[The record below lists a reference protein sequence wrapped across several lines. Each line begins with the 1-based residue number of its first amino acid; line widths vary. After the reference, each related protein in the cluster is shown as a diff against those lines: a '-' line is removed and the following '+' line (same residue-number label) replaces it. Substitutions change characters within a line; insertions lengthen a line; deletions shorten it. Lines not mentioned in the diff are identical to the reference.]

1 MHLERDMHLAR
12 EWTVPACLSPDPS
25 VSYTPSAVMPMV
37 SKPHRRHGCCHT
49 KLPGRASVMLDLGPR
64 RPDLAAGS
72 PNGRASKEKGVG
84 CGKPDSYRC
93 RLGRGARRKVGE
105 VLWLEDE
112 GRRGRPAA
120 RRLAMASRFALV
132 GLGLNKLGLVG
143 KEKIS
148 VLRSARRRCC
158 RPLTVNCCACAGHHS
173 CLRAAVGLQRRYA

>member
-1 MHLERDMHLAR
+1 
-12 EWTVPACLSPDPS
+12 
-25 VSYTPSAVMPMV
+25 MV

-49 KLPGRASVMLDLGPR
+49 KLPGRASVLLDLGPR

-158 RPLTVNCCACAGHHS
+158 RPLTVALAQATIRAYAPPLACNGATLDSRPHAALVICQSSGTTCCYWDR
-173 CLRAAVGLQRRYA
+173 LRS